1 MYLIVITGMYK
12 TIVSVI
18 LWPIFMTMFVL
29 GVGGYF
35 ILTTFIS
42 LQQAHSYMKWFCRI
56 CLFSAGQILRVE
68 GNIPKKEKQPYIYMF
83 NHESMFDHFMIVA
96 YTSHYLTGVAAEDQ
110 YSYPVYGAGLRRY
123 KAIPIKREKLK
134 DAIHSLDEA
143 ESVIKNGTSLLI
155 APEGTRTITGTMA
168 PFKKGPFHLA
178 KNTKATIIP
187 VALIDA
193 WIAKPKIDW
202 RLQPGVITVRFG
214 DPVLAI
220 DYEHLTLQE
229 LSDHIRNLLTHL
241 ISKK

>member
-1 MYLIVITGMYK
+1 MVGMYK
-12 TIVSVI
+12 TLVSII
-18 LWPIFMTMFVL
+18 LWPIFTIMFVL

-56 CLFSAGQILRVE
+56 CLFSAGQMLRIE
-68 GNIPKKEKQPYIYMF
+68 GSIPKKEKQPYIYMF

-96 YTSHYLTGVAAEDQ
+96 ATSHYLTGVAAEDQ

-143 ESVIKNGTSLLI
+143 ESVIKNGISLLI
-155 APEGTRTITGTMA
+155 APEGTRTITGTMGS
-168 PFKKGPFHLA
+168 FKKGPFHLA
-178 KNTKATIIP
+178 KNTRATIVP

-193 WIAKPKIDW
+193 WIAKPKTDW

-214 DPVLAI
+214 DPVLDI

-229 LSDHIRNLLTHL
+229 LSDHIRNQLTHL
-241 ISKK
+241 IAKK

>member
-1 MYLIVITGMYK
+1 MAGMYK
-12 TIVSVI
+12 TIVSI
-18 LWPIFMTMFVL
+18 IIWPIFMTIFAL

-56 CLFSAGQILRVE
+56 CLFSAGQMLRIE

-96 YTSHYLTGVAAEDQ
+96 ATSHYLTGVAAEDQ
-110 YSYPVYGAGLRRY
+110 YSYPIYGAGLRRY

-134 DAIHSLDEA
+134 AAIHSLDEA
-143 ESVIKNGTSLLI
+143 ESVVKDGTSLLI
-155 APEGTRTITGTMA
+155 APEGTRTVTGKMRT
-168 PFKKGPFHLA
+168 FKKGPFHLA

-187 VALIDA
+187 VALINA
-193 WIAKPKIDW
+193 WRAKPKTDW
-202 RLQPGVITVRFG
+202 RLKPGIITVRFG

-220 DYEHLTLQE
+220 DYEDLTLHE
-229 LSDHIRNLLTHL
+229 LSDQIRTLLKNL
-241 ISKK
+241 IAKK

>member
-1 MYLIVITGMYK
+1 MDGMYK
-12 TIVSVI
+12 TLVSII
-18 LWPIFMTMFVL
+18 LWPIFTIVFVL

-56 CLFSAGQILRVE
+56 CLFSAGQMLRIE
-68 GNIPKKEKQPYIYMF
+68 GNIPKKEKQPYIFMF

-96 YTSHYLTGVAAEDQ
+96 STSHYLTGVAAEDQ

-134 DAIHSLDEA
+134 DALHSLDEA
-143 ESVIKNGTSLLI
+143 ESVIKNGISLLI
-155 APEGTRTITGTMA
+155 APEGTRTITGTMG

-178 KNTKATIIP
+178 KNTKATIVP

-193 WIAKPKIDW
+193 WIAKPKTDW
-202 RLQPGVITVRFG
+202 RLKPGIITVRFG
-214 DPVLAI
+214 DPVLDI
-220 DYEHLTLQE
+220 DYEHLTLQG
-229 LSDHIRNLLTHL
+229 LSDHIRNQLTHL
-241 ISKK
+241 IAKK

>member
-1 MYLIVITGMYK
+1 MI
-12 TIVSVI
+12 
-18 LWPIFMTMFVL
+18 MFVL

-35 ILTTFIS
+35 FLTTFIS

-56 CLFSAGQILRVE
+56 CLFSAGQILRIE

-83 NHESMFDHFMIVA
+83 NHESMFDHFMIA
-96 YTSHYLTGVAAEDQ
+96 AATSHYLTGVAAEHQ

-143 ESVIKNGTSLLI
+143 ESVIKDGTSLLI
-155 APEGTRTITGTMA
+155 APEGTRTITGKMG

-178 KNTKATIIP
+178 KNTRATIVP
-187 VALIDA
+187 VALIDV
-193 WIAKPKIDW
+193 WRAKSKTDW

-214 DPVLAI
+214 EPVLAI

-229 LSDHIRNLLTHL
+229 LSDHFRNLLTHL
-241 ISKK
+241 IAIK

>member
-1 MYLIVITGMYK
+1 MAGMYK
-12 TIVSVI
+12 TIVSI
-18 LWPIFMTMFVL
+18 IIWPIFMTIFAL

-56 CLFSAGQILRVE
+56 CLFSAGQMLRIE

-96 YTSHYLTGVAAEDQ
+96 ATSHYLTGVAAEDQ
-110 YSYPVYGAGLRRY
+110 YSYPIYGAGLRRY

-134 DAIHSLDEA
+134 AAIHSLDEA
-143 ESVIKNGTSLLI
+143 ESVVKDGTSLLI
-155 APEGTRTITGTMA
+155 APEGTRTVTGKMRT
-168 PFKKGPFHLA
+168 FKKGPFHLA

-187 VALIDA
+187 VALINA
-193 WIAKPKIDW
+193 WRAKPKTDW
-202 RLQPGVITVRFG
+202 RLKPGIITVRFG

-220 DYEHLTLQE
+220 DYEDLTLHE
-229 LSDHIRNLLTHL
+229 LSDQIRTLLTNL
-241 ISKK
+241 IAKK

>member
-1 MYLIVITGMYK
+1 MVGMYK
-12 TIVSVI
+12 TLVSII
-18 LWPIFMTMFVL
+18 LWPIFTIMFVL

-143 ESVIKNGTSLLI
+143 ESVIKNGISLLI
-155 APEGTRTITGTMA
+155 APEGTRTITGTMGS
-168 PFKKGPFHLA
+168 FKKGPFHLA
-178 KNTKATIIP
+178 KNTKATIVP

-193 WIAKPKIDW
+193 WIAKPKTDW

-214 DPVLAI
+214 DPVLDI

-229 LSDHIRNLLTHL
+229 LSDHIRKLLTHL
-241 ISKK
+241 IAKK

>member
-96 YTSHYLTGVAAEDQ
+96 ATSHYLTGVAAEDQ

-134 DAIHSLDEA
+134 DAINSLDEA
-143 ESVIKNGTSLLI
+143 ESVIKDGTSLLI
-155 APEGTRTITGTMA
+155 APEGTRTITGKMGT
-168 PFKKGPFHLA
+168 FKKGPFHLA

-193 WIAKPKIDW
+193 WIAKPKTDW

>member
-1 MYLIVITGMYK
+1 MAGMYK
-12 TIVSVI
+12 TLVSI
-18 LWPIFMTMFVL
+18 FLWPIFMIMFIL

-35 ILTTFIS
+35 FLTTFIS

-56 CLFSAGQILRVE
+56 CLFSAGQMLRIE

-83 NHESMFDHFMIVA
+83 NHESMFDHFMITA
-96 YTSHYLTGVAAEDQ
+96 ATSHYLTGVAAEDQ
-110 YSYPVYGAGLRRY
+110 YSYPVYGAALRRY

-143 ESVIKNGTSLLI
+143 ESEIKNGISLLI
-155 APEGTRTITGTMA
+155 APEGTRTITGAMG

-193 WIAKPKIDW
+193 WRAKPKTDW

-220 DYEHLTLQE
+220 EYEHLTLQE
-229 LSDHIRNLLTHL
+229 LSDHIRSLLTHL
-241 ISKK
+241 IAKK

>member
-1 MYLIVITGMYK
+1 MAGMYK
-12 TIVSVI
+12 TLVSVI
-18 LWPIFMTMFVL
+18 LWPIFLSLFVL

-96 YTSHYLTGVAAEDQ
+96 ATSHYLTGVAAEDQ

-134 DAIHSLDEA
+134 DAIHSLDDA

-155 APEGTRTITGTMA
+155 APEGTRTITGTMG
-168 PFKKGPFHLA
+168 PFK
-178 KNTKATIIP
+178 
-187 VALIDA
+187 
-193 WIAKPKIDW
+193 
-202 RLQPGVITVRFG
+202 
-214 DPVLAI
+214 
-220 DYEHLTLQE
+220 
-229 LSDHIRNLLTHL
+229 
-241 ISKK
+241 

>member
-1 MYLIVITGMYK
+1 MIT
-12 TIVSVI
+12 
-18 LWPIFMTMFVL
+18 
-29 GVGGYF
+29 
-35 ILTTFIS
+35 
-42 LQQAHSYMKWFCRI
+42 A
-56 CLFSAGQILRVE
+56 A
-68 GNIPKKEKQPYIYMF
+68 
-83 NHESMFDHFMIVA
+83 
-96 YTSHYLTGVAAEDQ
+96 TSHYLTGVAAEDQ

-155 APEGTRTITGTMA
+155 APEGTRTFTGKMG

-178 KNTKATIIP
+178 KNTRATIVP

-193 WIAKPKIDW
+193 WRAKPKTDW

-214 DPVLAI
+214 DPVLAT

-229 LSDHIRNLLTHL
+229 LSDHVKKLITHL
-241 ISKK
+241 IAKK

>member
-1 MYLIVITGMYK
+1 MAGMYK
-12 TIVSVI
+12 TLVSII
-18 LWPIFMTMFVL
+18 LWPIFLSLFVL

-96 YTSHYLTGVAAEDQ
+96 ATSHYLTGVAAEDQ
-110 YSYPVYGAGLRRY
+110 YSYPIYGAGLRRY

-134 DAIHSLDEA
+134 AAIHSLDEA
-143 ESVIKNGTSLLI
+143 ESVVKDGTSLLI
-155 APEGTRTITGTMA
+155 APEGTRTVTGKMRT
-168 PFKKGPFHLA
+168 FKKGPFHLA

-187 VALIDA
+187 VALINA
-193 WIAKPKIDW
+193 WRAKPKTDW
-202 RLQPGVITVRFG
+202 RLKPGIITVRFG

-220 DYEHLTLQE
+220 DYEDLTLHE
-229 LSDHIRNLLTHL
+229 LSDQIRTLLTIL
-241 ISKK
+241 IAKK

>member
-1 MYLIVITGMYK
+1 MVGMYK
-12 TIVSVI
+12 TLVSII
-18 LWPIFMTMFVL
+18 LWPIFTIMFVL

-56 CLFSAGQILRVE
+56 CLFSAGQMLRIE
-68 GNIPKKEKQPYIYMF
+68 GSIPKKEKQPYIYMF

-96 YTSHYLTGVAAEDQ
+96 ATSHYLTGVAAEDQ

-143 ESVIKNGTSLLI
+143 ESVIKNDISLLI
-155 APEGTRTITGTMA
+155 APEGTRTITGTMGS
-168 PFKKGPFHLA
+168 FKKGPFHLA
-178 KNTKATIIP
+178 KNTRATIVP

-193 WIAKPKIDW
+193 WIAKPKTDW

-214 DPVLAI
+214 DPVLDI

-229 LSDHIRNLLTHL
+229 LSDHIRNQLTHL
-241 ISKK
+241 IAKK

>member
-1 MYLIVITGMYK
+1 MYK
-12 TIVSVI
+12 TIVSII
-18 LWPIFMTMFVL
+18 LWPIFMIMFVL
-29 GVGGYF
+29 GVAGYF

-42 LQQAHSYMKWFCRI
+42 LQQAHSYMKWLCRI
-56 CLFSAGQILRVE
+56 CLFFAGQILRIE
-68 GNIPKKEKQPYIYMF
+68 GSIPEKEKQPFIYMF

-96 YTSHYLTGVAAEDQ
+96 ATSHYLTGVAAEDQ

-134 DAIHSLDEA
+134 DAIHSLDDA

-155 APEGTRTITGTMA
+155 APEGTRTITGTMG

-193 WIAKPKIDW
+193 WKAKPKTDW
-202 RLQPGVITVRFG
+202 RFKPSIITVRFG
-214 DPVLAI
+214 DPVLAT
-220 DYEHLTLQE
+220 DYEHLKLQE
-229 LSDHIRNLLTHL
+229 LSDYIRNLLTHL
-241 ISKK
+241 IAKK

>member
-1 MYLIVITGMYK
+1 MYK
-12 TIVSVI
+12 TIVSII
-18 LWPIFMTMFVL
+18 LWPIFMIMFVL
-29 GVGGYF
+29 GVAGYF

-42 LQQAHSYMKWFCRI
+42 LQKAHSYMKWFCRI
-56 CLFSAGQILRVE
+56 CLFSAGQILRIE
-68 GNIPKKEKQPYIYMF
+68 GSIPEKEKQPYIYMF

-96 YTSHYLTGVAAEDQ
+96 ATSHYLTGVAAEDQ

-123 KAIPIKREKLK
+123 KAIPIKRDKLK
-134 DAIHSLDEA
+134 AAIHSLDEA
-143 ESVIKNGTSLLI
+143 ESVIKDGTSLLI
-155 APEGTRTITGTMA
+155 APEGTRTITGKMGT
-168 PFKKGPFHLA
+168 FKKGPFHLA
-178 KNTKATIIP
+178 KNTRATIIP

-193 WIAKPKIDW
+193 WRAKSKTDW

-229 LSDHIRNLLTHL
+229 LSDHIRNQLTHL

>member
-1 MYLIVITGMYK
+1 MTGMYK

-42 LQQAHSYMKWFCRI
+42 LQKAHSYMKWFCRI

-68 GNIPKKEKQPYIYMF
+68 GNIPKKEKQPYIYIF

-96 YTSHYLTGVAAEDQ
+96 ATSHYLTGVAAEDQ

-134 DAIHSLDEA
+134 DAIHSLDDA

-155 APEGTRTITGTMA
+155 APEGTRTITVTMV

-193 WIAKPKIDW
+193 WRAKPKTDW
-202 RLQPGVITVRFG
+202 RFKPSIITVRFG
-214 DPVLAI
+214 DPVLAT
-220 DYEHLTLQE
+220 DYEHLKLQE
-229 LSDHIRNLLTHL
+229 LSDYIRNLLTHL
-241 ISKK
+241 IAKK

>member
-1 MYLIVITGMYK
+1 MAGMYK
-12 TIVSVI
+12 TIVSI
-18 LWPIFMTMFVL
+18 IIWPIFMTIFAL

-56 CLFSAGQILRVE
+56 CLFSAGQMLRIE

-96 YTSHYLTGVAAEDQ
+96 ATSHYLTGVAAEDQ
-110 YSYPVYGAGLRRY
+110 YSYPIYGAGLKRY

-134 DAIHSLDEA
+134 AAIHSLDEA
-143 ESVIKNGTSLLI
+143 ESVVKDGTSLLI
-155 APEGTRTITGTMA
+155 APEGTRTVTGKMRT
-168 PFKKGPFHLA
+168 FKKGPFHLA

-187 VALIDA
+187 VALINA
-193 WIAKPKIDW
+193 WRAKPKTDW
-202 RLQPGVITVRFG
+202 RLKPGIITVRFG

-220 DYEHLTLQE
+220 DYEDLTLHE
-229 LSDHIRNLLTHL
+229 LSDQIRTLLTNL
-241 ISKK
+241 IAKK

>member
-1 MYLIVITGMYK
+1 MTGMYK

-35 ILTTFIS
+35 ILTIFIS

-155 APEGTRTITGTMA
+155 APEGTRTITGTMG

-193 WIAKPKIDW
+193 WIAKPKTDW

-229 LSDHIRNLLTHL
+229 LSDHIRNLLTNL

>member
-1 MYLIVITGMYK
+1 MAGMYK
-12 TIVSVI
+12 TLVSII
-18 LWPIFMTMFVL
+18 LWPIFLSLFVL

-56 CLFSAGQILRVE
+56 CLFSAGQILRIE

-96 YTSHYLTGVAAEDQ
+96 ATSHYLTGVAAEDQ

-134 DAIHSLDEA
+134 DAIHSLDDA

-155 APEGTRTITGTMA
+155 APEGTRTITGTMG

-193 WIAKPKIDW
+193 WRAKPKTDW
-202 RLQPGVITVRFG
+202 RFKPSIITVRFG
-214 DPVLAI
+214 DPVLAT
-220 DYEHLTLQE
+220 DYEHLKLQE
-229 LSDHIRNLLTHL
+229 LSDYIRNLLIHL
-241 ISKK
+241 IGKK